1 MTQWP
6 KPTAPPTGLVMTNKF
21 AAVSRKVSDLAG
33 RPATFIAACAL
44 ILVWGACGPLFGY
57 SDTWQL
63 IINTGTTIVTF
74 LMVFLIQ
81 SSQNTDTKALHL
93 KLDELIRTSE
103 QASNV
108 LIDIEHGSDEQLA
121 AARETA
127 CNTKIAECP

>member
-1 MTQWP
+1 MR
-6 KPTAPPTGLVMTNKF
+6 NKF
-21 AAVSRKVSDLAG
+21 AAISRAVSDYAG
-33 RPATFIAACAL
+33 RPVTFVAACAL
-44 ILVWGACGPLFGY
+44 ILVWGACGPLFGF

-103 QASNV
+103 QASNK
-108 LIDIEHGSDEQLA
+108 LISIE
-121 AARETA
+121 R
-127 CNTKIAECP
+127 KP